1 MKLTAD
7 DRSVLQAV
15 HGAGDG
21 MIARAV
27 GWCGIN
33 TGSRNSEG
41 LGRQRLQLVKALS
54 RLPGEVRTVALTPLD
69 EVGLRG
75 EATPVVLEP
84 ALHLVVRPDAE
95 RRVILT
101 GHYDTVFPADTTF
114 TEVVKRADGALNGPG
129 IADMK
134 GGLSIML
141 GALEAFERH
150 PLARDVGY
158 EVLWSPDEE
167 IGSPGSAAMLSAAA
181 KRGQVGLTY
190 EPCLADGA
198 LVSARKGSG
207 NFHIAFEGVSAH
219 AGRAFSEG
227 RNAVAGAAVLA
238 AKLHTL
244 NGKRKAVTVNIAKL
258 DGGGGL
264 NVVADRAVLRFNVRV
279 SDLMDATWFMAHLED
294 AVASL
299 AGMNLGITI
308 HGGFHRPAKAADATQ
323 RKLFKLGNNLYASGL
338 PNIDTLGV
346 HGGDIHSV
354 DEYAWPESFVQR
366 SALSAVLLMK
376 IASGEIDFLNSA
388 STTEQ

>member
-1 MKLTAD
+1 MR
-7 DRSVLQAV
+7 RSARRDPPLCCAPLRS
-15 HGAGDG
+15 AGK
-21 MIARAV
+21 
-27 GWCGIN
+27 W
-33 TGSRNSEG
+33 
-41 LGRQRLQLVKALS
+41 
-54 RLPGEVRTVALTPLD
+54 
-69 EVGLRG
+69 
-75 EATPVVLEP
+75 
-84 ALHLVVRPDAE
+84 
-95 RRVILT
+95 
-101 GHYDTVFPADTTF
+101 
-114 TEVVKRADGALNGPG
+114 
-129 IADMK
+129 
-134 GGLSIML
+134 
-141 GALEAFERH
+141 
-150 PLARDVGY
+150 
-158 EVLWSPDEE
+158 
-167 IGSPGSAAMLSAAA
+167 
-181 KRGQVGLTY
+181 GLTY

-238 AKLHTL
+238 AKLHAL

-279 SDLMDATWFMAHLED
+279 SDLKDATWFMAHLED

-299 AGMNLGITI
+299 AGMDLGITI

-323 RKLFKLGNNLYASGL
+323 RKLFKLVEKAGGLIDLPIHWRRSGGVCEGNNLYASGL

-376 IASGEIDFLNSA
+376 IASGEIDFLTSA